1 MIENVYI
8 KFKTKIRDNWTIL
21 QKDKYTSSIESNNTK
36 LQTTYQ
42 KWINETVKCLMIS
55 PGIS

>member
-8 KFKTKIRDNWTIL
+8 EFKTKIRDNWTIL
-21 QKDKYTSSIESNNTK
+21 KKNKYTSSIESNNANYISK
-36 LQTTYQ
+36 
-42 KWINETVKCLMIS
+42 KWINEIVKCLMIS